1 MKDFIWEGEMDLKIC
16 DDLLEFYDTC
26 TYLQKHEYSGK
37 THSRGK
43 ISTDIHCHTMLARNE
58 PRLDAYLSKLT
69 ELFGSYFVEYPAAGQ
84 IDCHIDPMFNIQR
97 YQPNEGYTVWHSERG
112 HDKINSE
119 RCLVWMTFLSDNPDG
134 GTEWYYQE
142 KYVPAVKGKTVIWP
156 AEWTHTHRGRVDKN
170 LEKTIITGWLL
181 TG

>member
-84 IDCHIDPMFNIQR
+84 IDCHIDPMFNI
-97 YQPNEGYTVWHSERG
+97 G
-112 HDKINSE
+112 INLT
-119 RCLVWMTFLSDNPDG
+119 RVTLY
-134 GTEWYYQE
+134 GTLKE
-142 KYVPAVKGKTVIWP
+142 VMIRLIVRDVLFG
-156 AEWTHTHRGRVDKN
+156 
-170 LEKTIITGWLL
+170 
-181 TG
+181 